1 MRIKGGIMSK
11 LKKGASKPGKAAA
24 PQRKF
29 FLYLLD
35 PLLAVLICGL
45 FFLTG
50 LDNRVFDL
58 YLRLLPS
65 LREDNRVL
73 TIMVDDGSVENV
85 GIFPWTRDILADAIV
100 FLREMGARTVVFDM
114 SYLDNSPV
122 RVDPVYV
129 REELPRYLE
138 NGFDRINEAAGD
150 VMDAFARGDIGR
162 REAPAMKEE
171 LTAFNNSVKNEL
183 EVSID
188 YVTRDVDA
196 HFADTLNFFG
206 ASYLTLTMLSEKNAP
221 DGYVMDG
228 VVRQWLENHL
238 ALKDIDSR
246 GDTLTPDNIAIIPAI
261 HKLLSRAG
269 GAGFVNADPDR
280 DGYRRRVHPLLKH
293 NGFYY
298 PHLSLAALNGML
310 GSPGIRVDNGAVTLT
325 NAVIGGETRDIRI
338 PRASDGTV
346 LVKWP
351 RKSFYDYNTMSA
363 WELIRYNRM
372 EENLAYNLRLMGESW
387 FFSFWDGEESPLDA
401 YNNANYIKE
410 LLYRGENEEEGIR
423 FETYLEYR
431 ERYLK
436 TVEAFLESPAEE
448 TILSGVDDGETRQF
462 VETLFDAVR
471 QDFSLLL
478 ECREEVSA
486 RADGAFCV
494 IGATMTSSTDL
505 GLTTF
510 QTNYPNVGIY
520 PVLVNMILSGDFLDD
535 APWWVSFVI
544 ALALSLA
551 LAAIIKSLDIGKSVL
566 AGAGS
571 IAACAALS
579 VIFFLL
585 TRRYVGT
592 VVPLASMTLTF
603 LSLTGISFFTTL
615 REKSFLRSAFSRY
628 LASSVIEQI
637 IADPDKLNL
646 GGEQREMTAIFTDI
660 QRFSSISEALQKE
673 YAGEGAK
680 VLVDLL
686 NLYLTEM
693 SNIVLDNEGTI
704 DKFEGDAIIAF
715 FGAPIHTERHAALA
729 CQVAIRMKKA
739 EAALSRTVMD
749 TAGAFF
755 PSLNRL
761 VEEGIIPAG
770 RPLYTRI
777 GVNTGDMVVGNM
789 GTPSKMDYT
798 IMGNAVNL
806 AARLEGVNKQ
816 YYTGGIL
823 TSEYTRE
830 KAGDEF
836 VFRPLS
842 RVRVVGIDTPLR
854 IYELLEIRKEAPGA
868 LIEAAKLW
876 EEAMGLYEERK
887 FVEAAALFAAIGE
900 RNGEDRTAPFYRTRC
915 ENYAAGG
922 PPPDFPVDNLTEK

>member
-1 MRIKGGIMSK
+1 MSK
-11 LKKGASKPGKAAA
+11 LKEGTAKPGKTAA
-24 PQRKF
+24 PKRKF

-35 PLLAVLICGL
+35 PLLVVLICGL
-45 FFLTG
+45 FFFTS
-50 LDNRVFDL
+50 LDSKVFDL

-65 LREDNRVL
+65 LKEDDKVL
-73 TIMVDDGSVENV
+73 TITVDDGSVENV

-100 FLREMGARTVVFDM
+100 FLREMGARTVVFDL

-138 NGFDRINEAAGD
+138 NGFGRINEATGQ
-150 VMDAFARGDIGR
+150 VMDAFANGTISRQ
-162 REAPAMKEE
+162 ETPAMKEE
-171 LTAFNNSVKNEL
+171 IIAFNNSVKNEL

-196 HFADTLNFFG
+196 YFANTLNFFG
-206 ASYLTLTMLSEKNAP
+206 ASYLTLTMLSEKNLGD
-221 DGYVMDG
+221 DGTYNMDSN
-228 VVRQWLENHL
+228 VQQWLQNHL
-238 ALKDIDSR
+238 ALKDVDSR
-246 GDTLTPDNIAIIPAI
+246 GDTRTPDNAAIMPAI

-269 GAGFVNADPDR
+269 GAGFVNADPDQ
-280 DGYRRRVHPLLKH
+280 DGYRRRVHLLLKQ

-298 PHLSLAALNGML
+298 PHLSLASLSGML
-310 GSPGIRVDNGAVTLT
+310 GNPGIRVDNGAVTLK
-325 NAVIGGETRDIRI
+325 NAAINGEIRDIRI
-338 PRASDGTV
+338 PRASDGTI
-346 LVKWP
+346 LIKWP
-351 RKSFYDYNTMSA
+351 KKSFYDYNIMSA
-363 WELIRYNRM
+363 WDLIRYNRT
-372 EENLAYNLRLMGESW
+372 EENLAYNLRLMGESG

-401 YNNANYIKE
+401 YNNAGYVKE

-431 ERYLK
+431 GRYIEM
-436 TVEAFLESPAEE
+436 TEGFLNGPAEE
-448 TILSGVDDGETRQF
+448 MILSSVDDEEVRQF
-462 VETLFDAVR
+462 VKTLFDTVR
-471 QDFSLLL
+471 RDFFRLI
-478 ECREEVSA
+478 EYRKEVAA

-494 IGATMTSSTDL
+494 IGTTMTSSTDL
-505 GLTTF
+505 GLITF
-510 QTNYPNVGIY
+510 QTNYPNVGLY

-535 APWWVSFVI
+535 TPQWISFAI
-544 ALALSLA
+544 AIALSLT

-566 AGAGS
+566 AGISA

-579 VIFFLL
+579 VIFFFV

-592 VVPLASMTLTF
+592 IVPLTSVTLTF

-628 LASSVIEQI
+628 LAPSVIEQI

-646 GGEQREMTAIFTDI
+646 GGEKREMTAIFTDI
-660 QRFSSISEALQKE
+660 QRFSSISEALQKQYDE
-673 YAGEGAK
+673 EGPK

-693 SNIVLDNEGTI
+693 SNIVLENGGTI

-715 FGAPIHTERHAALA
+715 FGAPIYTDKHASLGCRA
-729 CQVAIRMKKA
+729 AIKMKRA
-739 EAALSRTVMD
+739 EAALSQTIMD
-749 TAGAFF
+749 TGGPFYL
-755 PSLNRL
+755 PLRRL
-761 VEEGIIPAG
+761 VEEGIIPGG
-770 RPLYTRI
+770 RPLYTRV

-816 YYTGGIL
+816 YRTGGIL
-823 TSEYTRE
+823 ISEYTRE
-830 KAGDEF
+830 KLGDEF
-836 VFRPLS
+836 VIRPLS
-842 RVRVVGIDTPLR
+842 RVRVVGINTPLR
-854 IYELLEIRKEAPGA
+854 IYELREIRAEAPPA
-868 LIEAAKLW
+868 LIETEGLW
-876 EEAMGLYEERK
+876 EQALSLYEGGK
-887 FVEAAALFAAIGE
+887 FGEAAAAFAAIGE
-900 RNGEDRTAPFYRTRC
+900 TDGEDRTAPFYRTRC
-915 ENYAAGG
+915 ENYAGG